1 MEHQTLRTSR
11 EEINGDLK
19 AISPISHN
27 HKSATLNGHY
37 NQQHHHQLGA
47 NNNGIV
53 GKLSNCGDVANHDF
67 LHQFYYT
74 MPPQNQQP
82 PGSQLGVRLAPLAKF
97 DERDFDLP
105 PPSEAKQKVKLF
117 RALLILFTTVIL
129 VSVCRFSVTNV
140 CYLCS
145 IMKCKHWK
153 SSVRSKREKLVSVE
167 YRILGHIHRIFGRIA
182 NLDGKFHEIN
192 ESFNAATFK
201 FAFHLT
207 ENFVKLNTIHIQ

>member
-37 NQQHHHQLGA
+37 NQQHHQLGA

-53 GKLSNCGDVANHDF
+53 GKLSSCGDVANHDF

-129 VSVCRFSVTNV
+129 VSIYKSVLPTFS
-140 CYLCS
+140 CFCS
-145 IMKCKHWK
+145 IRKCNYVLKK
-153 SSVRSKREKLVSVE
+153 VS
-167 YRILGHIHRIFGRIA
+167 
-182 NLDGKFHEIN
+182 NLN
-192 ESFNAATFK
+192 R
-201 FAFHLT
+201 
-207 ENFVKLNTIHIQ
+207 